1 LAGPVYQFA
10 DFRLDC
16 GSFEL
21 LRKGLALRMERKPME
36 LLILLVSRQG
46 QLVTRT
52 EIAQHLW
59 SSEVFVDTE
68 HGINTAIRKIRY
80 VLRDD
85 PDAPRIL
92 QTITGKGYR
101 IICPVERLE
110 QRPEVESAPAISS
123 PSPSL
128 PPAESDRKPQR
139 FYAPRIAL
147 AILGAF
153 LIAAAWY
160 WFRPP
165 PELHVTG
172 YNPITHD
179 GRGKEVVATDGSR
192 IYLNEDFAPDRIKE
206 VAISG
211 GEVVPIKVPLPAAGL
226 WGFSPDGS
234 DFFVWSDDRGHQSL
248 WSVQVPGGSI
258 RHLVDGSTRSEALS
272 PDGKSIVYS
281 TPDYEIMVSNSDGT
295 GAHRLFA
302 AEDHKSGSN
311 TDGLV
316 WSPDSS
322 RIRFTRDGKLWEMNA
337 KGEGLHELLPGWRP
351 EATLC
356 CGRWTPDGRF
366 FLFLLQDNLNHPF
379 LPGNQLWS
387 VQERP
392 EGLGHSPGNPIQMTS
407 GPLRWATPVPSKD
420 GKKVFARGIILRGE
434 LVRYDAKSQQLQP
447 WLGGI
452 SAEFVS
458 YSPGGDSIAYVTFPE
473 GVLWRANRDGSAPV
487 QLTSPPLYPLNPH
500 WSPDGTR
507 ILFFCADG
515 KGRVKSYIVPAK
527 GGPPEPLLP
536 EDREDQIEP
545 YWSPDGN
552 KIVFSW
558 PSGHRGN
565 TNKILRVLD
574 LKSRQVVT
582 LPGSKGMWSPR
593 WSPNGRYIAALNSSG
608 GISVF
613 DFQTGLWSELQK
625 GERDFP
631 TWSSD
636 SRSVYFLWTLDAVPG
651 LYRVPVSGGNPERIV
666 DLKGFRFAG
675 AVGSWMGLD
684 PADTPMLLRDTGSDD
699 IYALTVDEK

>member
-1 LAGPVYQFA
+1 VPVA
-10 DFRLDC
+10 SL
-16 GSFEL
+16 
-21 LRKGLALRMERKPME
+21 
-36 LLILLVSRQG
+36 
-46 QLVTRT
+46 
-52 EIAQHLW
+52 
-59 SSEVFVDTE
+59 
-68 HGINTAIRKIRY
+68 
-80 VLRDD
+80 
-85 PDAPRIL
+85 
-92 QTITGKGYR
+92 
-101 IICPVERLE
+101 
-110 QRPEVESAPAISS
+110 
-123 PSPSL
+123 PSPLL
-128 PPAESDRKPQR
+128 PPNEGDRKPKGI
-139 FYAPRIAL
+139 YATPIAL
-147 AILGAF
+147 ALLGVAF
-153 LIAAAWY
+153 LVAAAWY
-160 WFRPP
+160 WYRPRP
-165 PELHVTG
+165 QLRVTG
-172 YNPITHD
+172 FNPITHD
-179 GRGKEVVATDGSR
+179 GRVKEVVATDGSR
-192 IYLNEDFAPDRIKE
+192 IYLNEAFSLDRIEE

-211 GEVVPIKVPLPAAGL
+211 GEVVPVKVPLPAATL
-226 WGFSPDGS
+226 WDLSPDGS
-234 DFFVWSDDRGHQSL
+234 SLFVWSDDHGHQSL
-248 WSVQVPGGSI
+248 WSVQAPGGSI
-258 RHLVDGSTRSEALS
+258 RHLVDASVWSEALS

-281 TPDYEIMVSNSDGT
+281 TPDQDIYVCNSDGT
-295 GAHRLFA
+295 GVHRLFA

-322 RIRFTRDGKLWEMNA
+322 RIRFTRGGKFWEMTAN
-337 KGEGLHELLPGWRP
+337 GEGLHELLPGWRP

-366 FLFLLQDNLNHPF
+366 FLFLLQDNLYSPF

-387 VQERP
+387 LNEHI
-392 EGLGHSPGNPIQMTS
+392 GWLGRASAGPIQLTS
-407 GPLRWATPVPSKD
+407 GPIRWATAVPSKD

-434 LVRYDAKSQQLQP
+434 LVRYNAESRQLQP

-452 SAEFVS
+452 SAEFVT

-473 GVLWRANRDGSAPV
+473 GLLWRANRDGSAPV

-515 KGRVKSYIVPAK
+515 KGRVKSYFVPAK

-536 EDREDQIEP
+536 EDKEDQIEP

-558 PSGHRGN
+558 PSGLRGN
-565 TNKILRVLD
+565 TNKVLHVLD
-574 LKSRQVVT
+574 LKSRQVLT

-593 WSPNGRYIAALNSSG
+593 WSPNGRFIAALNASG

-636 SRSVYFLWTLDAVPG
+636 SRFVYFLWTLDTVPG
-651 LYRVPVSGGNPERIV
+651 VYRVPVSGGNPERVV
-666 DLKGFRFAG
+666 DLKGFRFTG
-675 AVGSWMGLD
+675 AVSLWMGLD

-699 IYALTVDEK
+699 IYALSLEEK